1 MQNTINN
8 QNQENLKGIFFMV
21 LAVLILPFSDA
32 IAKWLSSSYT
42 IIQIAW
48 LRFFIQAI
56 ILLILSFILK
66 YKISAFEKK
75 YIFVSFFISASI
87 VFLFWG
93 LKYLPLANNIA
104 LFFIE
109 PLVLTLLSVIILKEK
124 LQKNHIVAVIIGLI
138 GTLIIIRPNW
148 SAYGMASFFP
158 IVSAIFYALYL
169 ISLRQVSTKS
179 NNKSLQFF
187 IGILSTSILSIII
200 IICEFLD
207 IDSFGFNQ
215 IKLNDWWLILLL
227 GIITTIVQLLVSKA
241 FFYSKASSLASFQYL
256 EIISA
261 SILGWLIF
269 NHLPDSLTITGAGIV
284 IFSGLYLIRH
294 EKRSIKK

>member
-1 MQNTINN
+1 
-8 QNQENLKGIFFMV
+8 MV

-294 EKRSIKK
+294 ERRSIKK

>member
-66 YKISAFEKK
+66 YKISAFKKK

-294 EKRSIKK
+294 ERRSIKK